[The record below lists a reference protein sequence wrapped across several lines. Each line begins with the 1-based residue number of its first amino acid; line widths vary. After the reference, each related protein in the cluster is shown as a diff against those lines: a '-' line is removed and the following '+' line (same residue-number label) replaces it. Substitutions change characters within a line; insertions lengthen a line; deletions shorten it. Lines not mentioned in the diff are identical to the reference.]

1 MSNTETGIIDV
12 AAENRVGMITTC
24 PVTYSVQTR
33 FVNETWN
40 GLPEE
45 KIREW
50 RDEYLKGATSGS
62 AGLDLRAIKF
72 DKKAGLIEDKGKAD
86 VYYLRP
92 NETVKVHTG
101 LAIWLIDPTIAG
113 LILPRSGLGNKGVVL
128 GNLVGL
134 IDSDYQGEL
143 IVSLWNR
150 TDYPIPISQGE
161 RVAQYMVVPRIHLDH
176 QIVEE
181 FSAETQ
187 RGIGGFGSTGQY

>member
-1 MSNTETGIIDV
+1 MSSNDSGTFDTTMESQ
-12 AAENRVGMITTC
+12 VGYISSRPIMY
-24 PVTYSVQTR
+24 PVQTR

-50 RDEYLKGATSGS
+50 KDEYLKVATSGS
-62 AGLDLRAIKF
+62 AGLDLRVIKF
-72 DKKAGLIEDKGKAD
+72 DKKAGLIHDKGNPD
-86 VYYLRP
+86 LYYLRP

-101 LAIWLIDPTIAG
+101 LAIWLNDPTIAG
-113 LILPRSGLGNKGVVL
+113 LILPRSGLGNKGIVL

-150 TDYPIPISQGE
+150 SDEPIAVTQGE

-176 QIVEE
+176 HIVEE
-181 FSAETQ
+181 FSEETQ